1 MPNQNDNKI
10 EALRIEAEYL
20 NTLIQEHQKKV
31 DSFTAYVA
39 RTTKDEE
46 VEVVAE
52 EVEVVVEEVEEVE
65 DENSMLEQD
74 LLEFNLEAKANEEAL
89 AKQAEI
95 EAQQAELIDKIATFE
110 AEIEGHNS
118 IVKGIREDK
127 KALQKRSEAEQDEVK
142 KKEAKLKRVRANLA
156 ALGDVISETY
166 DNGLYTVLVN
176 GEERIVNT
184 NPEPDLD
191 NVTQLREFK
200 QPNTENPDYHVGAPG
215 ADLSP
220 DWADKYRD
228 RRGNRGN

>member
-39 RTTKDEE
+39 RTTKDEEVEVVAEE

-184 NPEPDLD
+184 NTNFASHLF
-191 NVTQLREFK
+191 LRL
-200 QPNTENPDYHVGAPG
+200 ND
-215 ADLSP
+215 
-220 DWADKYRD
+220 
-228 RRGNRGN
+228 